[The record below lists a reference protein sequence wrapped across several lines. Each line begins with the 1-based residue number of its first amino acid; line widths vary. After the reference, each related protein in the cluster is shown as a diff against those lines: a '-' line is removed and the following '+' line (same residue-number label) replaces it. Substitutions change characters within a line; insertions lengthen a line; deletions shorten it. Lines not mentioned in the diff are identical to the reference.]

1 LLWNIIS
8 VFHQLSLVNSY
19 MLRILIILFISA
31 FSTLALA
38 HDINDTTFIGGKYS
52 VKVDSIIIRGNKIT
66 EDFIIRRE
74 LTFHEGDS
82 LTASKAAYNSDR
94 VYSLGLFDHVKIN
107 PEVRDSVTYAMV
119 DVDEAWYIWPIPF
132 LDVKNGDWN
141 KISFGID
148 MLIKNFRGMNETVRV
163 DFGLGYDPSVSLSYT
178 IPVIKANSNISL
190 TTALSYSNVQN
201 ESKIAEAQY
210 GSSFSQKML
219 NAQIIL
225 GDRFSLFHYVQITG
239 GFNYIETPF
248 YVPNSNINASDQRI
262 DHLFYLGTGYTYD
275 TRDLA
280 QFPLK
285 GILGTANVLDKG
297 LGYQNINY
305 QVYTIDFRE
314 YRRIVWDLYG
324 KWRFVT
330 RLTSGKI
337 IPSYDV
343 SFLGYGDR
351 VRGYSNVEEGNNY
364 YLSSLEFYHPLIKD
378 VNINL
383 DFIPIVPPQLL
394 SYRVALYTEVFGDV
408 GTATQRGRTVGINDF
423 ESGYGFGL
431 TLLVLPYNILR
442 VEMAFNNFAKSEL
455 LVNLGISF

>member
-1 LLWNIIS
+1 
-8 VFHQLSLVNSY
+8 
-19 MLRILIILFISA
+19 MLRYFILFISF
-31 FSTLALA
+31 FSVLVFPQAE
-38 HDINDTTFIGGKYS
+38 NDTTVISGKYS
-52 VKVDSIIIRGNKIT
+52 VKIDSIIIRGNKIT

-74 LTFHEGDS
+74 LTFHDGDS
-82 LTASKAAYNSDR
+82 LNPAKAAYNSDR
-94 VYSLGLFDHVKIN
+94 VYSLGLFDQVKITT
-107 PEVRDSVTYAMV
+107 ETHDSITYAMV
-119 DVDEAWYIWPIPF
+119 DVEEAWYIWPIPF
-132 LDVKNGDWN
+132 MDVKNGDWK

-148 MLIKNFRGMNETVRV
+148 LLVKNFRGMNETVR
-163 DFGLGYDPSVSLSYT
+163 FNFSLGYDPSVAISYT
-178 IPVIKANSNISL
+178 IPVIQSGSNVSL

-201 ESKIAEAQY
+201 ESRIAEIAY
-210 GSSFSQKML
+210 GSKFSQKML
-219 NAQIIL
+219 NAQFIL
-225 GDRFSLFHYVQITG
+225 GDRFSLFHYIQLTG
-239 GFNYIETPF
+239 GFNYIATPI
-248 YVPNSNINASDQRI
+248 YVPNSYINASGQRI
-262 DHLFYLGTGYTYD
+262 DHVIYVGAGYTYD
-275 TRDLA
+275 SRDLA

-285 GILGTANVLDKG
+285 GILGSVNVLDKG

-337 IPSYDV
+337 IPSYDI

-351 VRGYSNVEEGNNY
+351 VRGYSNSVEEGNNY
-364 YLSSLEFYHPLIKD
+364 YLTSLEFYHPLIKD

-408 GTATQRGRTVGINDF
+408 GTVTQRGRNIGINDF

-442 VEMAFNNFAKSEL
+442 TEIAFNNFAKSEF
-455 LVNLGISF
+455 LVTLGISF